1 MGSTAN
7 SKDRILEAAG
17 QVFREKGFAGAS
29 MQVISRRAGVSKS
42 LLYHHFKSKQELWHA
57 MVDQCFQRSGILERF
72 YSIVSSGDMRSLA
85 DFAQGEEGF
94 FHFLGRNPGVVR
106 MMNWL
111 DLEGGFETGF
121 PDPCSRDAVLARM
134 REMVDRGV
142 IRADIDTVVLPIVYM
157 SICVNW
163 FSSRWKYLDWFREE
177 KDQES
182 IDRRFIRGAIDILL
196 RGMTPDEKV

>member
-1 MGSTAN
+1 LGSSAS

-29 MQVISRRAGVSKS
+29 MQVISRKAGVSKS
-42 LLYHHFKSKQELWHA
+42 LLYHHFNSKQELWRA
-57 MVDQCFQRSGILERF
+57 MVEQCFQRSGILERF
-72 YSIVSSGDMRSLA
+72 YSIVSSGDMGSLA
-85 DFAQGEEGF
+85 DFARGEEGL

-121 PDPCSRDAVLARM
+121 PDPCSRDRVLERI
-134 REMVDRGV
+134 REMAEKGV
-142 IRADIDTVVLPIVYM
+142 IRADIDPVVLPIVYM

-163 FSSRWKYLDWFREE
+163 FSARWKYLDWFGGE
-177 KDQES
+177 KDPES
-182 IDRRFIRGAIDILL
+182 IDRRFISGAIDILL
-196 RGMTPDEKV
+196 RGMTPDEKK

>member
-1 MGSTAN
+1 
-7 SKDRILEAAG
+7 
-17 QVFREKGFAGAS
+17 

>member
-1 MGSTAN
+1 MGQSTS

-29 MQVISRRAGVSKS
+29 MQVISERAGVSKS
-42 LLYHHFKSKQELWHA
+42 LLYHHFKSKKELWRA

-72 YSIVSSGDMRSLA
+72 YSIVASGDMKSLA
-85 DFAQGEEGF
+85 DFAQGEEGL

-111 DLEGGFETGF
+111 DLEGGFGKGF
-121 PDPCSRDAVLARM
+121 PDPCSRDAVLSRM
-134 REMVDRGV
+134 REMVERGV
-142 IRADIDTVVLPIVYM
+142 IRADIDPVVLPIVYM

-163 FSSRWKYLDWFREE
+163 FSSRWKYLDWFGDEQ
-177 KDQES
+177 DQES

-196 RGMTPDEKV
+196 RGMTPDEKS

>member
-1 MGSTAN
+1 MGSPMN
-7 SKDRILEAAG
+7 SKERILEAAG

-29 MQVISRRAGVSKS
+29 MQLIARKAGVSKS
-42 LLYHHFKSKQELWHA
+42 LLYHHFESKQELWRA

-72 YSIVSSGDMRSLA
+72 YSIVASGDMRSLA
-85 DFAQGEEGF
+85 DFAEGEEGL

-111 DLEGGFETGF
+111 DLEGGFGQGF
-121 PDPCSRDAVLARM
+121 PDPCARDEVLARI

-142 IRADIDTVVLPIVYM
+142 IRADIDPVVLPIVYM

-163 FSSRWKYLDWFREE
+163 FSARWKYLDWFAGERDE
-177 KDQES
+177 ES

-196 RGMTPDEKV
+196 RGMTPDGKD

>member
-1 MGSTAN
+1 MGSSSN
-7 SKDRILEAAG
+7 SKDNILEAAG

-85 DFAQGEEGF
+85 DFAQGEEGL

-121 PDPCSRDAVLARM
+121 PDPCSRDAVLAKM
-134 REMVDRGV
+134 REMAERGV
-142 IRADIDTVVLPIVYM
+142 MRADIDTVVLPIVYM

-163 FSSRWKYLDWFREE
+163 FSARWKYLDWFGGE

-182 IDRRFIRGAIDILL
+182 IDRRFIKGAIDILL
-196 RGMTPDEKV
+196 RGMAPDAKN

>member
-1 MGSTAN
+1 MGSVPS

-29 MQVISRRAGVSKS
+29 MQVISRKAGVSKS
-42 LLYHHFKSKQELWHA
+42 LLYHHFTSKQELWHA

-85 DFAQGEEGF
+85 DFAQGEEGLF
-94 FHFLGRNPGVVR
+94 FFLARNPGVVR

-111 DLEGGFETGF
+111 DLEGGFAKGF
-121 PDPCSRDAVLARM
+121 PDPCSRDAVLERI

-142 IRADIDTVVLPIVYM
+142 IRADIDPVVLPIVYM

-163 FSSRWKYLDWFREE
+163 FSSRWKYLDWFRDE

-196 RGMTPDEKV
+196 RGMTPDGKK